1 MHLLALLLLAC
12 DPADQPGDSI
22 PDDSQLP
29 VDSGDSGD
37 SGDSAVPEPA
47 VFGEVEAQL
56 ADAIPAVV
64 VVDFELEGGQGSPWV
79 RFGPEAEQARYTV
92 AAEPADD
99 GHWRATLV
107 GCPPETRCAYTV
119 GDGTDEDQERSIDTG
134 PGPDWLELSAVVHRE
149 PEPGFLLVPALAGRR
164 GAVILDHRGRPVWW
178 YTVPDIAAG
187 GLVTR
192 ASLDPDGR
200 SVWFNQ
206 FDMGFEG
213 EIEDYPSQL
222 VQVALDG
229 SEHTQFPI
237 PDTHHDFHL
246 LDDGGLMWLG
256 LEDRFFDGERVRG
269 DRLVLRT
276 AAGEERELWN
286 GWETLDYDEEGPHT
300 MAWTIANHLER
311 DPGGGEDGWA
321 ISFKNLD
328 TIVGVD
334 ARTGEI
340 TWRLGQEEPATA
352 PRPPFQGQHGFTL
365 LDDGIVLFDN
375 SGDPA
380 GSRVL
385 ELAFEPG
392 DERATGRWEHP
403 GPQRSLILGD
413 ALRLDDGT
421 TAIAWGEGG
430 VVEWL
435 DAEGEPMLEVSFLR
449 GTEPH
454 AIGFLEFQPLIG
466 VVGSEG

>member
-1 MHLLALLLLAC
+1 MHLLPLLLLAC
-12 DPADQPGDSI
+12 DPADPPRDTP
-22 PDDSQLP
+22 PDDSRVPL
-29 VDSGDSGD
+29 
-37 SGDSAVPEPA
+37 DSADSDSPEPA
-47 VFGEVEAQL
+47 SFHGL
-56 ADAIPAVV
+56 SSSLSDAIPAVV
-64 VVDFELEGGQGSPWV
+64 VVAFELQGGQGSPWV
-79 RFGPEAEQARYTV
+79 RFGPETEQPRFTV
-92 AAEPADD
+92 AAEPGDD
-99 GHWRATLV
+99 GRWWATLV
-107 GCPPETRCAYTV
+107 GCPPETRCAFTV
-119 GDGTDEDQERSIDTG
+119 GCGPEEDQERFIDTG
-134 PGPDWLELSAVVHRE
+134 AGPDWLELSAVVHRA
-149 PEPGFLLVPALAGRR
+149 PAPGFLLTTALAERN

-178 YTVPDIAAG
+178 HATPDDEAG
-187 GLVTR
+187 SLVTR
-192 ASLDPDGR
+192 ASLAPDGR

-213 EIEDYPSQL
+213 EIEDFPSRL
-222 VQVALDG
+222 VQVRLDG
-229 SEHTQFPI
+229 SEHTLHPI

-246 LDDGGLMWLG
+246 LEDGGLLWLG

-276 AAGEERELWN
+276 AEGEERELWN

-334 ARTGEI
+334 AGTGEI
-340 TWRLGQEEPATA
+340 TWRLGQEEPATD

-365 LDDGIVLFDN
+365 LEDGIVLFDN

-385 ELAFEPG
+385 ELDFEPG
-392 DERATGRWEHP
+392 AERASERWQHP
-403 GPQRSLILGD
+403 GPLRSLILGD

-430 VVEWL
+430 AIEWL
-435 DAEGEPMLEVSFLR
+435 DAAGEPLLELGFER
-449 GTEPH
+449 GRAPH
-454 AIGFLEFQPLIG
+454 PIGFLEFQPLIG
-466 VVGSEG
+466 AAYAGE